1 MGYPEGLKQLIKV
14 VEKTRPERVEKKKAS
29 QEFPA
34 LSMDERDVVL
44 KKFHPDVN
52 EEGRREISIGPSKGY
67 RICHEMVDLLEA
79 YSRVD
84 PGKVD
89 LSKPDF
95 ETDVLVIGG
104 GGSGT
109 AAALLA
115 QEQGA
120 KVTIATKLRHG
131 DANTMMAEGGIQ
143 AATKGWKDSPY
154 YHYLDIMGGG
164 HFTNVPELAETLA
177 KEAPSAIQW
186 LLDHGCNFSKEAD
199 GTLKT
204 MHGGGTCRKR
214 MHFAADITGAEMMRT
229 IRDEARNRERD
240 ITTIEFSPAVELVL
254 NDKGHCAGAVLY
266 NMETEEYVLV
276 KAKSVVMATGGS
288 GRLHVQGFMTTN
300 HYGATA
306 DGIVMAYRAG
316 VPVCYLHTIQYHPT
330 GVVFPEQAEGILIT
344 EKFRGAG
351 ANLVNVE
358 GNQFVFEREPRDVEA
373 ACIIR
378 ECTEVGRGVPTPT
391 GKFGVWLDS
400 PMLDVMFGEGY
411 VQKEFPGKY
420 IMYKRFEIDISKEP
434 MLIYPTL
441 HYQNGGLEFKATGE
455 TKIPGLFV
463 AGEVGGGI
471 HGENRLMGNSL
482 LDIMV
487 FGRISGRS
495 AGQYALNK
503 AEDGALSL
511 DHVVQYN
518 AEALAAGVDKARI
531 APLLLPDYTLE
542 HVKEKQ
548 LTAQYEGSIR

>member
-1 MGYPEGLKQLIKV
+1 MPYPEGLKELIKV

-29 QEFPA
+29 EEFPA
-34 LSMDERDVVL
+34 LSLDERDVVL

-52 EEGRREISIGPSKGY
+52 EEGRREIRVGPTKGY

-79 YSRVD
+79 YSRVE
-84 PGKVD
+84 PSKVD
-89 LSKPDF
+89 LTKPDL
-95 ETDVLVIGG
+95 ETDVLVLGG

-120 KVTIATKLRHG
+120 RVIIATKLRHG

-143 AATKGWKDSPY
+143 ASTKGWKDSPY
-154 YHYLDIMGGG
+154 YHYLDIIGGG

-177 KEAPSAIQW
+177 KEAPSVMQW
-186 LLDHGCNFSKEAD
+186 LLDLGCNFSKYDD

-229 IRDEARNRERD
+229 VRDEARNRADD
-240 ITTIEFSPAVELVL
+240 IGVVEFSPAVELVL
-254 NDKGHCAGAVLY
+254 NEKGHCAGAVLY
-266 NMETEEYVLV
+266 NMETEEYLLV
-276 KAKSVVMATGGS
+276 KAKAVVMATGGS

-358 GNQFVFEREPRDVEA
+358 GNQFVFEREPRDIEA

-378 ECTEVGRGVPTPT
+378 ECTDVGRGVPTPT

-400 PMLDVMFGEGY
+400 PMLELMFGEGY
-411 VQKEFPGKY
+411 VKKEFPGKY

-441 HYQNGGLEFKATGE
+441 HYQNGGLEFKSTGE
-455 TKIPGLFV
+455 TSVPGLFV

-487 FGRISGRS
+487 YGRI
-495 AGQYALNK
+495 AGKAAGHYAANG
-503 AEDGALSL
+503 AEDAALSL
-511 DHVVQYN
+511 AHVEAYN
-518 AEALAAGVDKARI
+518 NEVKGIDIPPTRI

-548 LTAQYEGSIR
+548 LTANYEGSMR

>member
-1 MGYPEGLKQLIKV
+1 VGYPEGLKDLTKV
-14 VEKTRPERVEKKKAS
+14 VEKTRPERVERKKKS
-29 QEFPA
+29 EEFPA

-84 PGKVD
+84 PSKVD

-120 KVTIATKLRHG
+120 KVTVATKLRHG

-177 KEAPSAIQW
+177 NEAPSAIQW
-186 LLDHGCNFSKEAD
+186 LLDHGCNFSKYD
-199 GTLKT
+199 NGTLKT
-204 MHGGGTCRKR
+204 MHGGGTSRKR

-229 IRDEARNRERD
+229 VRDEARNRADD
-240 ITTIEFSPAVELVL
+240 ITTIEFSPAVELIL
-254 NDKGHCAGAVLY
+254 NDKGHCAGAILY
-266 NMETEEYVLV
+266 NMETEEYQVV
-276 KAKSVVMATGGS
+276 RAKAVVMATGGS

-316 VPVCYLHTIQYHPT
+316 VPVCFLHTIQYHPT

-351 ANLVNVE
+351 SNLVNVE

-420 IMYKRFEIDISKEP
+420 IMYKRFDIDISKEP

-441 HYQNGGLEFKATGE
+441 HYQNGGLEFQATGE

-471 HGENRLMGNSL
+471 HGQNRLMGNSL

-495 AGQYALNK
+495 AGQYALNG
-503 AEDGALSL
+503 AEDGALRL

-518 AEALAAGVDKARI
+518 AEAEAAGVDKDRI